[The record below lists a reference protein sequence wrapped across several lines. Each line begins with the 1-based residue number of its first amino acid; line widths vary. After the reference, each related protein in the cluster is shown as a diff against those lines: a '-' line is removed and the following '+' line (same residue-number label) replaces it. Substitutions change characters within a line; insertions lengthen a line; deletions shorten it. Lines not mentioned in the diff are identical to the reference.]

1 MKTGLP
7 GLMFAVAHLLSPWNN
22 IACWASGLWADE
34 AAGHGAPGLGAGP
47 KENLFGRLGNSSR
60 RCRHFVTS
68 NLKYQRKIEKSEPFF
83 GQIGSDA
90 LKHFTIF
97 YFI

>member
-34 AAGHGAPGLGAGP
+34 AGGHSAPSPRLSAGQFAKDFANIL
-47 KENLFGRLGNSSR
+47 
-60 RCRHFVTS
+60 
-68 NLKYQRKIEKSEPFF
+68 
-83 GQIGSDA
+83 
-90 LKHFTIF
+90 
-97 YFI
+97 